1 MRPFLEAKLNQ
12 SFPDPSQFTSDEDF
26 LYAAKTAAV
35 YKKVIA
41 ELLMWVES
49 NGNQAD
55 FLEKKSK
62 GELENKFA
70 IGA

>member
-26 LYAAKTAAV
+26 LYAAKTSAV

>member
-1 MRPFLEAKLNQ
+1 MLPFLEAKLNQ

-26 LYAAKTAAV
+26 LYAAKTSAV